1 MARVLV
7 VPWSIARTRITAVL
21 EVQRRRAARR

>member
-7 VPWSIARTRITAVL
+7 VPWSIARMRLGRGMGLSHRHGRMI
-21 EVQRRRAARR
+21 